1 MSMNNLQWLKGT
13 WKSISAQGIYPTIN
27 SFKYIETLSI
37 TQPKNK
43 PYFNYLSNTINN
55 EEIQQPMH
63 CEYGFIRLLPNN
75 SICLQLAHNFGV
87 NTVEKGVLSDVN
99 DKEFHLETT
108 SIVRAVENPNPE
120 KAKVVKLCRHYKLND
135 KNQLEQVVE
144 METDKTEMSRHL
156 TVIYEKISED
166 GKS

>member
-87 NTVEKGVLSDVN
+87 NTVEKGVLSDVVI
-99 DKEFHLETT
+99 FVL
-108 SIVRAVENPNPE
+108 
-120 KAKVVKLCRHYKLND
+120 VV
-135 KNQLEQVVE
+135 
-144 METDKTEMSRHL
+144 T
-156 TVIYEKISED
+156 
-166 GKS
+166 

>member
-1 MSMNNLQWLKGT
+1 MRYLFYQYLSFSLFNIYLFSCEGKEGINSRRDTSFNMSMNNLQWLKGT

-99 DKEFHLETT
+99 DKEVSFERYLH
-108 SIVRAVENPNPE
+108 SSSVEIQNPDQSKE
-120 KAKVVKLCRHYKLND
+120 
-135 KNQLEQVVE
+135 
-144 METDKTEMSRHL
+144 
-156 TVIYEKISED
+156 
-166 GKS
+166 